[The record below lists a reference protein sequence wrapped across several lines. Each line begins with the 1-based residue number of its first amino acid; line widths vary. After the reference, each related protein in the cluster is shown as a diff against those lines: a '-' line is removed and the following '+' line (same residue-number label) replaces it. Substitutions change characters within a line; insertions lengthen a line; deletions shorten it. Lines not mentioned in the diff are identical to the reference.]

1 MKILNKDNFLHDISI
16 EKNYKSSLKILNQT
30 GIEYKNDYLKNKK
43 KYFCVPSIYAI
54 ALNYYSQKNNLFAK
68 LLRKFFKKNKSKFII
83 KNKKYIKIFEL
94 RSELLNENIK
104 MLKKNNLSNGLYKF
118 GWILK

>member
-43 KYFCVPSIYAI
+43 IFLCSLYICNCTELLFS
-54 ALNYYSQKNNLFAK
+54 KNNLFAK
-68 LLRKFFKKNKSKFII
+68 LLRKFFKKINLNLLLKI
-83 KNKKYIKIFEL
+83 KNIL
-94 RSELLNENIK
+94 RF
-104 MLKKNNLSNGLYKF
+104 LS
-118 GWILK
+118 